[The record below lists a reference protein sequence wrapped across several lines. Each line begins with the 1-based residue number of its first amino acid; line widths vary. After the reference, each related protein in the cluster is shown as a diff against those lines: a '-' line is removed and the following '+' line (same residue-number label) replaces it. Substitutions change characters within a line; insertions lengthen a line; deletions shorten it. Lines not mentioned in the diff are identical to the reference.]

1 MATVD
6 FTNLN
11 PEKEK
16 KAEKEAPDISL
27 RGEVEFKKT
36 PWVVR
41 TARDMKRIAPYMF
54 WKIAG
59 PEMGRIL
66 WNTLVDAG
74 ERAIFGTTTT
84 RRNSSRK
91 DGQVVEYDGYFD
103 KRDTRRSTREADDT
117 TTRSYDEFLFTD
129 QMDVDDIIT
138 AIVKQAKDD
147 TYVSVS
153 DLYFIIKRILKKAD
167 YPKEV
172 IELLESPQYTD
183 NDYGWSYDDLR
194 SARPGSVRTNGRTR
208 YFLDLPEAK
217 AIRRR

>member
-11 PEKEK
+11 PEKGKEEK
-16 KAEKEAPDISL
+16 GAPDISL

-41 TARDMKRIAPYMF
+41 TFRDMKKIAPYMF
-54 WKIAG
+54 WKIAV

-84 RRNSSRK
+84 RRNSRK
-91 DGQVVEYDGYFD
+91 DGSVVEYDGYFD
-103 KRDTRRSTREADDT
+103 KRDTRRSTKDVDDT
-117 TTRSYDEFLFTD
+117 STRSYDEFLFTD
-129 QMDVDDIIT
+129 KMDVDDIIS
-138 AIVKQAKDD
+138 AIIKQAKDD
-147 TYVSVS
+147 TVVSVS

-172 IELLESPQYTD
+172 IDLLESPQYTD

>member
-11 PEKEK
+11 PEKDK
-16 KAEKEAPDISL
+16 KEEKEAPDISL

-54 WKIAG
+54 WKIAV

-74 ERAIFGTTTT
+74 EKAIFGTTTARRFSD
-84 RRNSSRK
+84 RRN
-91 DGQVVEYDGYFD
+91 GNVVEYDGFFD
-103 KRDTRRSTREADDT
+103 KRDVRRTTRDEEMV
-117 TTRSYDEFLFTD
+117 TRSYDEFLFTD
-129 QMDVDDIIT
+129 KMDVDDIIV
-138 AIVKQAKDD
+138 ALVKQAKDD
-147 TYVSVS
+147 TVVSVS

-172 IELLESPQYTD
+172 IDLLESPQYTD

-194 SARPGSVRTNGRTR
+194 SARPGSQRINGRTR

>member
-11 PEKEK
+11 PEPK
-16 KAEKEAPDISL
+16 KDTEKEAPDISL

-54 WKIAG
+54 WKIAV

-66 WNTLVDAG
+66 WNTLVEAG
-74 ERAIFGTTTT
+74 EKAIFGTSTIRRSSD
-84 RRNSSRK
+84 RRNSN
-91 DGQVVEYDGYFD
+91 VVEYDGFFD
-103 KRDTRRSTREADDT
+103 KRDVRRTTRDEEMV
-117 TTRSYDEFLFTD
+117 TRSYDEFLFTD
-129 QMDVDDIIT
+129 KMDVDDIIV
-138 AIVKQAKDD
+138 ALVKQAKDD
-147 TYVSVS
+147 TVVSVS

-172 IELLESPQYTD
+172 IDLLESPQYTD